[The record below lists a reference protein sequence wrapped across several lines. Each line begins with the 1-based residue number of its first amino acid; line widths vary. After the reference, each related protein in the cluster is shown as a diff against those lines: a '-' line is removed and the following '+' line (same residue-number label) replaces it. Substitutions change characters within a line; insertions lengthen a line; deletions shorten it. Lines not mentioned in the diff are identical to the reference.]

1 MQGRAHALEGRIQR
15 VKAELFSLGVFCTG
29 SLSRQWNVCGKPGCS
44 CKGERPRKHGPY
56 FQLSFTRSGKSSSS
70 FVRRGD
76 VPLVQ
81 QHVRNYAR
89 FRILM
94 DRWISLSNTLA
105 ELQTKAS
112 RP

>member
-1 MQGRAHALEGRIQR
+1 MQVRERELEERIQR
-15 VKAELFSLGVFCTG
+15 VKEEMSGLGVFRTG
-29 SLSRQWNVCGKPGCS
+29 SLSRQWNVCGKPGCA
-44 CKGERPRKHGPY
+44 CKGERPKKHGPY
-56 FQLSFTRSGKSSSS
+56 FQLSFTRNGKSSSS

-94 DRWISLSNTLA
+94 DRWISLSNMLA
-105 ELQTKAS
+105 TLQTKAS
-112 RP
+112 QP